1 MLIGIV
7 AMTES
12 GLIGKGDGLPWHIPD
27 DLRLFRSLTLNKT
40 LIAGRKTWEGMPRL
54 ADRQLILYTSQKDF
68 SAKGVEKVV
77 TDTDEV
83 VDLAF
88 SSETYYLIG
97 GAYVYEQ
104 FSHLCDYFYVTEI
117 QEDENTRFEGDV
129 YFRRELLEKYFEIAS
144 ETAHTDK
151 QTGHKLIFKYYK
163 KKENLHEI

>member
-12 GLIGKGDGLPWHIPD
+12 GLIGRGDGLPWHIPD
-27 DLRLFRSLTLNKT
+27 DLRFFRSLTLNKT

-54 ADRQLILYTSQKDF
+54 ADRQFVLYTSQKDF
-68 SAKGVEKVV
+68 SAKGIKKVV
-77 TDTDEV
+77 TNTDEV

-88 SSETYYLIG
+88 SSEVYYLIG
-97 GAYVYEQ
+97 GAYMFEQ

-129 YFRRELLEKYFEIAS
+129 YFRRELLEKYFEVAS

-151 QTGHKLIFKYYK
+151 QTGHKLIFKTYRRK
-163 KKENLHEI
+163 GELA